1 MNIDQLGEAI
11 LEKTDQRLVSAK
23 DWQRPHVIG
32 QRIQELNG
40 MLELAQ
46 LRGEPE
52 LEREIQGHLDD
63 LHDQLE
69 CEYRGMSVL
78 TIALPPEMIR
88 LCKGDGVE
96 PQVVLC
102 GFIADLCGIMN
113 WANNPRADGYSS
125 NGSDERRMAEEYYE
139 RVGYP
144 FIHHDP

>member
-11 LEKTDQRLVSAK
+11 LEKTDQMLVSAK

-32 QRIQELNG
+32 QRIQELTG

-46 LRGEPE
+46 YKGEPE
-52 LEREIQGHLDD
+52 LERELQMHLDD
-63 LHDQLE
+63 LHDQLDH
-69 CEYRGMSVL
+69 EYRGMSVL

-88 LCKGDGVE
+88 LCEGDGVE

-102 GFIADLCGIMN
+102 GFIADLCGIIS
-113 WANNPRADGYSS
+113 WAKDPRPDGYNS
-125 NGSDERRMAEEYYE
+125 NGSDERLRAEEYYE

-144 FIHHDP
+144 WFHRDP